1 MLKHNYFFIICLLLL
16 LLIFL
21 QSVVGSVV
29 LAQQQQQPSVVWDE
43 ASKSWVSQA
52 TTAPPPPAPTTQ
64 PQPQQQYNPPT
75 TVFQQQPT
83 TIPTTAVTTS
93 NATVDLGTLATVI
106 TPIIAGIAGIFVK
119 QKKDMEKK
127 DEEVKQETIKAI
139 EQAIIPKLKQIVPV
153 AEQTA
158 KQDVKINL
166 LAEELYKIM
175 AEKANDI
182 HDKPEIQQQKLIEDV
197 VRSKMIA
204 EQTKETSSSSS
215 SSSSSIQWDEKTKS
229 WVSK

>member
-29 LAQQQQQPSVVWDE
+29 LAQQQQQQPSVVWDE

-52 TTAPPPPAPTTQ
+52 TTAPPTAPTTQ
-64 PQPQQQYNPPT
+64 PQQQQYNPPT